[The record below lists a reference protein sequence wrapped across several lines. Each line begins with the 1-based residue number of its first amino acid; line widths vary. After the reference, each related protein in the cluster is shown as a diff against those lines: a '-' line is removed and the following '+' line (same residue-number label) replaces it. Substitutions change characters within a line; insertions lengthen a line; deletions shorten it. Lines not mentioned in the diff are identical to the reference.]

1 MYNYNNTPYYNPYAP
16 SYSGNSH
23 YQTQNNNMMAQQP
36 TYTPL
41 VFVNGVEGAKAYI
54 VQPNSTIYLRDSD
67 SDKLFIKYCDAQG
80 RSTLR
85 TYALVELD
93 EQGNKK
99 VAAPIQEIDPEQF
112 VTKES
117 FRAVETKLNKL
128 QSAVDKLN
136 NKKAG
141 E

>member
-1 MYNYNNTPYYNPYAP
+1 
-16 SYSGNSH
+16 
-23 YQTQNNNMMAQQP
+23 MMAQQP